1 MPFVKTLQMYKI
13 FFVTWGPLKSHELGA
28 KKKAQVQNSTWLCLN
43 YFSDLLNANFS
54 EYEAINV

>member
-1 MPFVKTLQMYKI
+1 MN
-13 FFVTWGPLKSHELGA
+13 LGQ